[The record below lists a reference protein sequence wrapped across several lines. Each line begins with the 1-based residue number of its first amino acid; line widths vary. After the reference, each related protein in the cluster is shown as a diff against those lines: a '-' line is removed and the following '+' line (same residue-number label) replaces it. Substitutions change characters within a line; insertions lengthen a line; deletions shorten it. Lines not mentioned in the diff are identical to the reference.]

1 MPASEEVGMNDRSG
15 RIKAILDY
23 LSGASLRNGTC
34 VSGMEYA
41 PCGYGI
47 PEAFPEEEIGWI
59 PFGCDD
65 TWGGRDQHFLFRA
78 EVPSIKGQPLA
89 ITLSTDAT
97 DIWNTDNP
105 QILMYL
111 RGKLHSTFDMNHRM
125 AIIPDADGGTY
136 CLGFY
141 AYSNTADAA
150 NFFRLSFSEPAFPV
164 ISLYHDMRNIFEA
177 AELLDEDDEERI
189 IAFRAL
195 DRAVDLLDTRNYEL
209 LDASVPAS
217 REALRSYMSSR
228 TPSVPTVWAV
238 GSTHIDL
245 AWKWP
250 LRQTEEKA
258 VRSTLTA
265 LNLMERYPSFRFMLS
280 QPWLYEAVRRL
291 RPDIFGRIME
301 RIKEGRWEAEGGM
314 WVESDCVLSGGESL
328 VRQFIHGRRY
338 ITGILGAPS
347 PVVLWLPDA
356 FGFNGNMPQIMAKS
370 GMKYFMTTKM
380 NWSDTHRFPYDA
392 FTWRGIDGTEVLAYF
407 ISTKNYDR
415 EGSRHGSYN
424 TTYNGLQNASQIMG
438 TWQRFQDKAVSTDV
452 LTCFGYG
459 DGGGGPIAEMLDNTE
474 RLSHSVARC
483 PKTAYTGVREFFER
497 FDESLDRSRL
507 RSWTGELYFEYH
519 RGTLT
524 SIAEVKKHNRIA
536 ENLVHD
542 AEALAIISG
551 IPYPEKELDGIWKT
565 ILLNQFHDILPGSA
579 TDEVYEEAFEAYGK
593 AEEAARGIIS
603 DSLSS
608 LSGSHEPGFAVA
620 SASGHRRTSVFII
633 GSEVPGYAA
642 QKTYDGRYAYLAEN
656 VPAYGAAPVSRT
668 AGAGDVI
675 EGKAAAFST
684 PFYSVRFSDDGHLV
698 SLFDKENEREVIREG
713 KEGNAI
719 ISYED
724 RPLEYDNW
732 NLEKHYREKP
742 YPWSIGK
749 KPVIVENGPLRGVVE
764 VVYRSLSSVLTEHI
778 VFYRHT
784 HRIDFIASLDWDGDH
799 QLVKAEFPVDVHA
812 SCASYE
818 IQFGAVE
825 RPAVANTSWDR
836 AKFEVPAL
844 RWCDISE
851 PGYGVSLITDSRY
864 GCSIRDGVMTLSLLK
879 SGTFPAISGD
889 RGHHEF
895 MYSLYPHSGT
905 WREGGTVLEAED
917 AARPLHPFNA
927 AVQPFSF
934 ASSDT
939 DGVVIE
945 TIKRT
950 EDGNG
955 IAVRV
960 YEAYGM
966 REKAVISFSRKWR
979 IAESDL
985 MEENRSEG
993 IEGSCIERVFHP
1005 YEIVT
1010 FILEKV

>member
-1 MPASEEVGMNDRSG
+1 MNDRRG
-15 RIKAILDY
+15 RVIAILDY
-23 LSGASLRNGTC
+23 LGSAAWRNETEAEE
-34 VSGMEYA
+34 VMYA

-47 PEAFPEEEIGWI
+47 PAGFPETMDGWE
-59 PFGCDD
+59 PFGRDS
-65 TWGGRDQHFLFRA
+65 TWGGRDQHFLFHSSVSP
-78 EVPSIKGQPLA
+78 EKGHPLA
-89 ITLSTDAT
+89 ITLSTGAT

-111 RGKLHSTFDMNHRM
+111 RGSLYATFDMNHRT
-125 AIIPDADGGTY
+125 AVIPETDGGAY
-136 CLGFY
+136 SLGFY
-141 AYSNTADAA
+141 AYSNTAGAT

-164 ISLYHDMRNIFEA
+164 LSLLNDMRNIFEA
-177 AELLDEDDEERI
+177 ADLLDEDDEERI
-189 IAFRAL
+189 LAFKVL
-195 DRAVDLLDTRNYEL
+195 DRAIDLLDTRSHEL
-209 LDASVPAS
+209 LDASAAAS
-217 REALRSYMSSR
+217 QAVLRDYMSSR
-228 TPSVPTVWAV
+228 PQSVPTVWAV

-265 LNLMERYPSFRFMLS
+265 LSLMERYPSFRFMLS

-291 RPDIFGRIME
+291 CPCIFDRIRE

-338 ITGILGAPS
+338 ITEILGAPS
-347 PVVLWLPDA
+347 PAVLWLPDA
-356 FGFNGNMPQIMAKS
+356 FGFNGNMPQIMSKS

-380 NWSDTHRFPYDA
+380 NWSDTHRFPCDA
-392 FTWRGIDGTEVLAYF
+392 FSWRGIDGTEVLAYF

-415 EGSRHGSYN
+415 EGSRHGSYS

-438 TWQRFQDKAVSTDV
+438 TWQRFQDKAASTDV

-459 DGGGGPIAEMLDNTE
+459 DGGGGPTAEMLENTE
-474 RLSHSVARC
+474 RLSHSIARC
-483 PKTAYTGVREFFER
+483 PRTEYTGVREFFER
-497 FDESLDRSRL
+497 FDGNLDRSRL
-507 RSWTGELYFEYH
+507 ASWTGELYFEYH

-524 SIAEVKKHNRIA
+524 SIAEVKKHNRLS

-542 AEALAIISG
+542 AEALSIISG
-551 IPYPEKELDGIWKT
+551 IPYPEKEIGSIWET

-579 TDEVYEEAFEAYGK
+579 NDEVYEEAAEAYGK

-603 DSLSS
+603 NALSS
-608 LSGSHEPGFAVA
+608 LAGNHDPGLAVA

-633 GSEVPGYAA
+633 GSEIPGYAS
-642 QKTYDGRYAYLAEN
+642 QKTYDGRYAYIAED
-656 VPAYGAAPVSRT
+656 VPSYGFSPVSP
-668 AGAGDVI
+668 ASGGNCVI
-675 EGKAAAFST
+675 DGEAAAFLT
-684 PFYSVRFSDDGHLV
+684 PFYSVRFSSDGRLV
-698 SLFDKENEREVIREG
+698 SIFDMENEREIVRAGQEC
-713 KEGNAI
+713 NAI

-724 RPLEYDNW
+724 RPHEYDNW
-732 NLEKHYREKP
+732 NLEAHYREKP
-742 YPWSIGK
+742 YPWRVEK
-749 KPVIVENGPLRGVVE
+749 KPVIAENGPVRGVVE
-764 VVYRSLSSVLTEHI
+764 IVYRSLSSVLTEHI

-784 HRIDFIASLDWDGDH
+784 RRIDFIASLDWDGDH

-812 SCASYE
+812 SSASYE

-864 GCSIRDGVMTLSLLK
+864 GYSIRDGVMTVSLLK
-879 SGTFPAISGD
+879 SGTFPAERGD

-895 MYSLYPHSGT
+895 TYSLYPHRGT

-917 AARPLHPFNA
+917 IARPLHPFNA
-927 AVQPFSF
+927 AVRTFSF
-934 ASSDT
+934 ASSGT

-966 REKAVISFSRKWR
+966 REKAVIAFSREWR
-979 IAESDL
+979 ISESDL

-993 IEGSCIERVFHP
+993 IIASSIERVFHP